1 MLIQRN
7 FEILLLSFT
16 YDIGLNISELKF
28 GWLENNLGINQIV
41 YGFGGGGGVHDPDI
55 FSVLKI

>member
-1 MLIQRN
+1 M
-7 FEILLLSFT
+7 LLLSFKWE
-16 YDIGLNISELKF
+16 IGLNISELKF
-28 GWLENNLGINQIV
+28 GWLENDLGINQIV

>member
-1 MLIQRN
+1 MLI
-7 FEILLLSFT
+7 LSFKV
-16 YDIGLNISELKF
+16 DNGLNISELKF
-28 GWLENNLGINQIV
+28 GWLENDLGINQIV

>member
-1 MLIQRN
+1 VLIQRN
-7 FEILLLSFT
+7 FEMLILSFKV
-16 YDIGLNISELKF
+16 DNGLNISELKF

-41 YGFGGGGGVHDPDI
+41 YGFGGGGGVHDSDI